1 MPVDLG
7 NEIEESQDTGEQLK
21 NSDHLKPWQFKKGQS
36 GNPSGRPK
44 GSVSLKEYAR
54 RMLLEMTDEQ
64 KLEFMNGLSKDIVWK
79 MAEGQAHQTNDTTVE
94 LKPSP
99 LLNALS
105 NNISN
110 SEDTQPEQES

>member
-1 MPVDLG
+1 MDT
-7 NEIEESQDTGEQLK
+7 EFDESQEAEAGEQLK
-21 NSDHLKPWQFKKGQS
+21 NSNHLRPWQFKKGQS

-99 LLNALS
+99 LLNAIS
-105 NNISN
+105 NNLGN
-110 SEDTQPEQES
+110 SEDTQAKEEG